1 MSTPAPAT
9 TLVASDLDR
18 TLIYSSAALALGM
31 PDAQAPRLLCVE
43 VHESKPLSYMTEDAA
58 DLLARL
64 TGEAVFVPTTTRTR
78 KQYQRIQLPGTAP
91 KYAICANGGHI
102 LVDGVSDRDWHE
114 SVVRR
119 LADECAPLSEIRAYL
134 TATTDLSWVRKH
146 RVAEDLFAYLVVE
159 RERLPEDWLD
169 RFGSWAGDR
178 GWTVS
183 LQGRKVYAVPKP
195 LTKSAAV
202 REVARRTGATLTL
215 AAGDSSSTPTCCSP
229 RTGPG
234 ARATANWPTATG
246 RHPTSTCSRSAV
258 SRRGRRS
265 SAASGR
271 PPPAERRRP
280 SPTAATQPQ
289 QPPPQQPPPPP
300 LGAGAAP
307 AEPPTATADSSFTV
321 SSCPAGQDAGAEDS
335 AMGRLS
341 SKVSP
346 QVRQRYS

>member
-1 MSTPAPAT
+1 MSTTPITQVTTTQAPAQAPAPTTAQVAAVSTEVSAEVGTAVSTAVGT

-58 DLLARL
+58 ELLARL

-102 LVDGVSDRDWHE
+102 LVDGATDEDWHA
-114 SVVRR
+114 SVLDR
-119 LADECAPLSEIRAYL
+119 LAEECAPLSEIRAYL

-159 RERLPEDWLD
+159 RERLPEEWLA
-169 RFGSWAGDR
+169 RFGAWAGDR

-215 AAGDSSSTPTCCSP
+215 AAGDSLLDADLLLAAD
-229 RTGPG
+229 RAWRPG
-234 ARATANWPTATG
+234 HG
-246 RHPTSTCSRSAV
+246 
-258 SRRGRRS
+258 
-265 SAASGR
+265 
-271 PPPAERRRP
+271 E
-280 SPTAATQPQ
+280 
-289 QPPPQQPPPPP
+289 
-300 LGAGAAP
+300 L
-307 AEPPTATADSSFTV
+307 ADSDWTAPHLDV
-321 SSCPAGQDAGAEDS
+321 LVERGVAAGEEILRRFRAA
-335 AMGRLS
+335 AA
-341 SKVSP
+341 V
-346 QVRQRYS
+346 